1 MTRSTLLTSP
11 QSDQTSPP
19 DGRTRR
25 WRTID
30 EIAQLYP
37 FTAPAI
43 RALIQ
48 RSRSH
53 FNSRGE
59 WVEGNGLAGAVCQP
73 GGKNGKV
80 LVDEVGFAQW
90 LERWV
95 TSPSAAIHSERI
107 TAA

>member
-1 MTRSTLLTSP
+1 MTRSTLTIPPSAP
-11 QSDQTSPP
+11 TPIP
-19 DGRTRR
+19 DGRRVRR
-25 WRTID
+25 WCTI
-30 EIAQLYP
+30 EQIVQSYP
-37 FTAPAI
+37 FTAPSI

-48 RSRSH
+48 RSRPH

-59 WVEGNGLAGAVCQP
+59 WVGGNGLADAVCQP

-80 LVDEVGFAQW
+80 LIDEIGFAQW